1 MLPLVF
7 LGLGLLCALIS
18 RILLLIAA
26 SKISGW
32 WVVGVW
38 LPFGPLFFRLS
49 YPEEARRSMM
59 FRMATL
65 PCLFLY
71 LIMGPG
77 PTLSYYKRKSFK
89 PHPPQSAQLAY
100 AIEKPA
106 VAASPPSLGERQAA
120 NAAELERLRKWSEA
134 LRLQKRDLLH
144 SDVEGNRVYVVDLA
158 LYNQALAKATAE
170 KNALAAAIK

>member
-1 MLPLVF
+1 VLPLVF
-7 LGLGLLCALIS
+7 LGLGLVCALIS
-18 RILLLIAA
+18 RILLVIAA
-26 SKISGW
+26 AKINGW

-71 LIMGPG
+71 LIMGSG
-77 PTLSYYKRKSFK
+77 PTLSYYKRKRFR
-89 PHPPQSAQLAY
+89 PLPPPPAELAY

-106 VAASPPSLGERQAA
+106 AAAASLDERRAA
-120 NAAELERLRKWSEA
+120 NAAEFERLSRLSEE
-134 LRLQKRDLLH
+134 LRLRKRDLLH

-170 KNALAAAIK
+170 KNALAASPK